1 MAEAVGLASGLLTL
15 IIFAYDKSKSLYEA
29 VSSFKSQRKTIKDV
43 LADLGSLVTVLEK
56 INEQAQRSQEVERL
70 EPLREPLNCC
80 ATTCHEMHEMLDAC
94 TTHSKEGWDSV
105 RDWLNMRYHEKSF
118 EDMKKRL
125 ASFKSTLSIAFE
137 SINM

>member
-15 IIFAYDKSKSLYEA
+15 IIFAYDTSKSLYKA

-43 LADLGSLVTVLEK
+43 LADLDSLVTVFKK
-56 INEQAQRSQEVERL
+56 IHEQAQRSQEVERL
-70 EPLREPLNCC
+70 KPLREPLNCC
-80 ATTCHEMHEMLDAC
+80 TTTCHEMHEMLDAC
-94 TTHSKEGWDSV
+94 TTHSKEGQDSV
-105 RDWLNMRYHEKSF
+105 RDWLNMRYHKKSF

-125 ASFKSTLSIAFE
+125 ANFKSTLSIAFE